1 MLIKGFAK
9 VSQEQSKKKFARR
22 LLRSPSTNS
31 LKTVLRLFFVGFFV
45 TSALSAQTEDIRF
58 YERFRIDAGAY
69 AIAPPAAVPA
79 AFGAVVGLGFALK
92 DIDIEARFL
101 YLMADIARNP
111 VMVPNLLIDYKI
123 PTLPNLLTLLP
134 YISGGL
140 WMAKVLNTQTGEYGS
155 SRETM
160 YAEAGLGA
168 EVVGTDALS
177 LVARVGWGYA
187 LLYDKPYSIN
197 TTGPTVSLVARY
209 SFGRV
214 HTLAY

>member
-1 MLIKGFAK
+1 MLFKGFAT
-9 VSQEQSKKKFARR
+9 VSQKQNKKKFKRR
-22 LLRSPSTNS
+22 FLCPPLTKR
-31 LKTVLRLFFVGFFV
+31 LKVVSGLFFVGLFA

-58 YERFRIDAGAY
+58 YERFRIDAGTY
-69 AIAPPAAVPA
+69 AIAPPAAVPT
-79 AFGAVVGLGFALK
+79 AFGGVVGLGFALK

-101 YLMADIARNP
+101 YLMADLARNP

-123 PTLPNLLTLLP
+123 PIRPNLLTLLP
-134 YISGGL
+134 YISGGV
-140 WMAKVLNTQTGEYGS
+140 WAAKVLNTQTSTYGS

-160 YAEAGLGA
+160 YVEAGLGA

-197 TTGPTVSLVARY
+197 TTGPTVSVAARY